1 MSLRFIYGRA
11 GSGKT
16 EFCLS
21 DIKKRIEDNE
31 SYPLILL
38 VPEMFTF
45 QAEKSLLKAVDID
58 KNLRTQVLSFKTV
71 ANRVFSEV
79 GGLVHMHM
87 KPCGRAMLIYRIIDE
102 VKNDLKVFSKSAR
115 QQGFINTVS
124 QMITELKRFEV
135 TPDILV
141 SAVDNV
147 DNVLLKDKLED
158 ISLIFSCFEKNLHEK
173 YIDSEDEMALLANK
187 LEASNQFGGAE
198 IWMDGFSGF
207 TPQQYRVIEKLL
219 KKASRINICLCSDGK
234 GGPYDKTDVFAPTK
248 ATEERLIRLCMD
260 NNVSID
266 KPVDLN
272 AEILPRFK
280 DSKELM
286 HLEGHIFSFPYI
298 QYKEKTEDIGIFK
311 AVNIYSE
318 IEETARSIVA
328 LCRDKNMRFSDIV
341 VAARD
346 LKRYEKLVKA
356 IFTEHNI
363 PYFIDQKRDI
373 KSNPIVVFITSA
385 VEIQSKRWSYESV
398 FKYLKTGLLRIGR
411 DDINLLENYILANGI
426 RGKKWLDDEWNYR
439 LEHRFDQK
447 DASQHEIDMIKRI
460 NEVRTT
466 IVNPLKDFHEK
477 ISGKNRVRDICAYLY
492 QFLIAS
498 QIPETIGDIIEQL
511 KEEKEL
517 DVANQYN
524 QVWEIVIDV
533 LDQMVEVMGEEIVT
547 LDQFVKILSIGFDE
561 YKIGVVPPALDQV
574 LVSSVDRMKSH
585 NAGALYI
592 IGVNDGV
599 FPAADNDEGILSD
612 RDRENLKTIGI
623 ELDHDTRTRAFEEQ
637 FLIYTALTSSKK
649 TLRLSY
655 PIADHEGK
663 TMRPSII
670 VSRMKKI
677 FTGIDEVS
685 NIIKTGTD
693 DEHISLISNPV
704 STFNEM
710 ITSIKKWQEEKNIN
724 PLWLDVYRWYIGD
737 NEWKEKSSRI
747 LKGLYYT
754 NQTRTIS
761 MERSK
766 KLYGSTMHISISRL
780 EKYAECPFAYFVQH
794 GLKVKERK
802 VYGFNPPDMGTFM
815 HNVLDE
821 FSKVLEKEAT
831 TWREISKD
839 FCRDAISIIV
849 DDMIGKIPGFILNSS
864 ERYKYLS
871 ERLKRILTSA
881 VWIIAEHIKR
891 SSFDPLGHEVGFGY
905 GGKYPPIKIV
915 LNGGEEINLIGR
927 IDRVDILK
935 KDDGGYIR
943 IIDYKSGNK
952 SLSLSDIYHGLQIQL
967 LVYLNAIL
975 ESSQEDNLKLHPAG
989 MLYFR
994 IDDPIIKS
1002 KGNMEDSEIEKE
1014 IMKKLKM
1021 KGLLLKDA
1029 DIIKSMDSQ
1038 IKGTSTIIPA
1048 SINSD
1053 GNIGSRTNGATYEQF
1068 NLLRRYIKGAIEN
1081 LSEDMVKGDIT
1092 IRPYKKKNKT
1102 PCEFCAYPSICQFD
1116 SSMKDNKYKII
1127 NDKKDDEIWTL
1138 IGQEVECGE

>member
-45 QAEKSLLKAVDID
+45 QAEKSLLKRVHID
-58 KNLRTQVLSFKTV
+58 KNLRIQALSFKTM
-71 ANRVFSEV
+71 ASRVFSEV
-79 GGLVHMHM
+79 GDLVHMHM

-124 QMITELKRFEV
+124 QIITELKRFEV
-135 TPDILV
+135 TPDILKG
-141 SAVDNV
+141 AVDNV
-147 DNVLLKDKLED
+147 DNIMLKDKLDD
-158 ISLIFSCFEKNLHEK
+158 ISLIFSSFEKSLHEK
-173 YIDSEDEMALLANK
+173 YIDAEDEMALLANK
-187 LEASNQFGGAE
+187 IEDSTQFNGAE

-234 GGPYDKTDVFAPTK
+234 GGPYDKTEVFAPTK
-248 ATEERLIRLCMD
+248 ATEERLLRLCMD
-260 NNVSID
+260 NNISLEE
-266 KPVDLN
+266 PVDLN
-272 AEILPRFK
+272 IEALPRFK
-280 DSKELM
+280 DSRELV
-286 HLEGHIFSFPYI
+286 HLERYIYSYPYNRH
-298 QYKEKTEDIGIFK
+298 EGKTEDINIFK

-318 IEETARSIVA
+318 IEEMARNIVSQ
-328 LCRDKNMRFSDIV
+328 CRDNNMRFSDIT
-341 VAARD
+341 VASRD
-346 LKRYEKLVKA
+346 LKRYEKLIKA
-356 IFTEHNI
+356 IFTEYNI

-373 KSNPIVVFITSA
+373 KSNPIVVFIASA
-385 VEIQSKRWSYESV
+385 IEIQSKRWSYESV
-398 FKYLKTGLLRIGR
+398 FKYLKTGLLNIERE
-411 DDINLLENYILANGI
+411 DINLLENYVLANGI
-426 RGKKWLDDEWNYR
+426 RGRKWIENEWSYR
-439 LEHRFDQK
+439 LEHRLDQK
-447 DASQHEIDMIKRI
+447 DVSEYEANTIKRI
-460 NEVRTT
+460 NEIKSL
-466 IVNPLKDFHEK
+466 IVNPLKEFHDK
-477 ISGKNRVRDICAYLY
+477 ISGKNKVRDICTYLY
-492 QFLIAS
+492 EFLITTK
-498 QIPETIGDIIEQL
+498 IPDTLEDIIVKL

-517 DVANQYN
+517 DAANQYN

-533 LDQMVEVMGEEIVT
+533 LDQMVEVMGDETIT

-585 NAGALYI
+585 NAKALYI

-599 FPAADNDEGILSD
+599 FPAADNDEGILTDS
-612 RDRENLKTIGI
+612 DRENLKALGV
-623 ELDHDTRTRAFEEQ
+623 ELDHDTRTKAFEEQ
-637 FLIYTALTSSKK
+637 FLAYTALTSSKK
-649 TLRLSY
+649 KLRLSY

-670 VSRMKKI
+670 ISMVKKI
-677 FTGIDEVS
+677 FPGINEES
-685 NIIKTGTD
+685 NIVKMGTD
-693 DEHISLISNPV
+693 EEHIGLISNPV

-710 ITSIKKWQEEKNIN
+710 ITSIKNWQEEKNIH
-724 PLWLDVYRWYIGD
+724 PLWLDVYRWYIGN
-737 NEWKEKSSRI
+737 NEWNEKSRRI

-754 NQTRTIS
+754 NQTREIS
-761 MERSK
+761 REKSK
-766 KLYGSTMHISISRL
+766 KLYGNTMHISISRL

-794 GLKVKERK
+794 GLKAKERK

-821 FSKVLEKEAT
+821 FSKALEKEDR
-831 TWREISKD
+831 TWRDVDKD
-839 FCRDAISIIV
+839 FCRDAVSIIV

-891 SSFDPLGHEVGFGY
+891 SAFDPLGHEVGFGY
-905 GGKYPPIKIV
+905 GGKYPPIKVV
-915 LNGGEEINLIGR
+915 LSGGEEINLIGR
-927 IDRVDILK
+927 IDRVDIMK
-935 KDDGGYIR
+935 KDEEAYIR

-952 SLSLSDIYHGLQIQL
+952 SLSLSDIYHGLQVQL

-975 ESSQEDNLKLHPAG
+975 ESDLEENLKLHPAG

-1002 KGNMEDSEIEKE
+1002 KGNLEDSDIEKE

-1029 DIIKSMDSQ
+1029 EIIKSMDSQ
-1038 IKGTSTIIPA
+1038 INGTSNIIPA
-1048 SINSD
+1048 SINKD
-1053 GNIGSRTNGATYEQF
+1053 GNIGSRTNGATHEQF
-1068 NLLRRYIKGAIEN
+1068 TLLRKYVKGAIEN

-1102 PCEFCAYPSICQFD
+1102 PCEFCSYAAICQFD
-1116 SSMKDNKYKII
+1116 SSMKDNKYRII

-1138 IGQEVECGE
+1138 IGQEVGTDE